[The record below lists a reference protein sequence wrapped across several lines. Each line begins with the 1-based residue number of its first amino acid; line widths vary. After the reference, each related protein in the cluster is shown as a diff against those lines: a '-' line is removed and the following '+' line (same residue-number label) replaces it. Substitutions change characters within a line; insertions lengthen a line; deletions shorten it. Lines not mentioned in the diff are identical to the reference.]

1 MSSSYSRPQGDR
13 MSNYKLA
20 AKAVAL
26 TPVAAMAGVASADVY
41 SNTGLSITVTS
52 TTANTNFEMTGAG
65 GATVRTFS
73 AAGGGASYAS
83 VKGNG
88 LRWMGI
94 DQRIPTGGVGGSASN
109 WFGGL
114 PVSAGATWNNLGRTA
129 GEFTGTNNSITTS
142 AGFGDINWGKSSS
155 GGFADDPQG
164 VGNTGQTW
172 YLLFKTTGSDGY
184 EGNYG
189 WLSFDAYADGTTNS
203 YITITGW
210 GWDDAGST
218 IAAGQ
223 TAGSTAV
230 PGLGGL
236 AALAI
241 GAGGLRGRRQ
251 RATAS

>member
-13 MSNYKLA
+13 MSNYKFA
-20 AKAVAL
+20 AKAAAL

-41 SNTGLSITVTS
+41 SNTGLSITVNSTS
-52 TTANTNFEMTGAG
+52 PNTQFAMTGEDG
-65 GATVRTFS
+65 RKVRTFS
-73 AAGGGASYAS
+73 AAGGGVSYAS
-83 VKGNG
+83 VKGDS
-88 LRWMGI
+88 LQWMGI
-94 DQRIPTGGVGGSASN
+94 RQAIASGGVGGGASN

-114 PVSAGATWNNLGRTA
+114 PVSVDATWNSLGRTT
-129 GEFTGTNNSITTS
+129 GDFTGTNNSITSS
-142 AGFGDINWGKSSS
+142 AGFGDINWGKSSA
-155 GGFADDPQG
+155 GGFGDDPQG

-189 WLSFDAYADGTTNS
+189 WLSFDGYADGPTNS

-210 GWDDAGST
+210 GWDDTGST

>member
-1 MSSSYSRPQGDR
+1 MSSSHSRPQGGR
-13 MSNYKLA
+13 LSNYKVA

-26 TPVAAMAGVASADVY
+26 TPVAAMTGAASADVY
-41 SNTGLSITVTS
+41 SNTDLSITVNS
-52 TTANTNFEMTGAG
+52 VTANTNFEMTGSG

-73 AAGGGASYAS
+73 AAGGGSSYAS

-88 LRWMGI
+88 FQWMGI
-94 DQRIPTGGVGGSASN
+94 RQKVASGGVGGGASN

-114 PVSAGATWNNLGRTA
+114 PVSAGATWNSLGRTA
-129 GEFTGTNNSITTS
+129 GDFTGTNNAITSS
-142 AGFGDINWGKSSS
+142 ASFGDINWGKSSS
-155 GGFADDPQG
+155 GGFGDDPQA
-164 VGNTGQTW
+164 VGNIGDTW

-210 GWDDAGST
+210 GWDDTGST

>member
-1 MSSSYSRPQGDR
+1 MSSSHDRPQGGR
-13 MSNYKLA
+13 LSNYKVA

-26 TPVAAMAGVASADVY
+26 TPVATMAGAASADVY
-41 SNTGLSITVTS
+41 SNTDLSITVTS
-52 TTANTNFEMTGAG
+52 TTAITQFEMTGAG

-83 VKGNG
+83 IKGND
-88 LRWMGI
+88 LQWMGLN
-94 DQRIPTGGVGGSASN
+94 QGTALSAS

-114 PVSAGATWNNLGRTA
+114 PVSEGATWNNLGRTTGDFA
-129 GEFTGTNNSITTS
+129 GTGPGNSITSS
-142 AGFGDINWGKSSS
+142 ASFGDINWGSTSS
-155 GGFADDPQG
+155 GGFGEDPQG

-172 YLLFKTTGSDGY
+172 YLLFKTTGSDSY
-184 EGNYG
+184 QGNYG
-189 WLSFDAYADGTTNS
+189 WLSFDAYADGTTSS

-210 GWDDAGST
+210 GWDDTGAT

>member
-20 AKAVAL
+20 VKAVAL

-41 SNTGLSITVTS
+41 SNTGLSITVNYNAAL
-52 TTANTNFEMTGAG
+52 TTFEMTGAG

-73 AAGGGASYAS
+73 AAGGGISYAS
-83 VKGNG
+83 IKGGG
-88 LRWMGI
+88 LKWMGLNQE
-94 DQRIPTGGVGGSASN
+94 DSGGQSN

-114 PVSAGATWNNLGRTA
+114 PVSEGATWNNLGRTA
-129 GEFTGTNNSITTS
+129 GEFTGTNNSIES
-142 AGFGDINWGKSSS
+142 EANFGDINWGESDA
-155 GGFADDPQG
+155 GYFGDDPQD
-164 VGNTGQTW
+164 VGNIGDTW

-189 WLSFDAYADGTTNS
+189 WLSFDAYADGTVSS

-210 GWDDAGST
+210 GWDDTGST